1 MTTLVKL
8 LLSPLYATD
17 ENGFLY
23 KMNAGGVAKPLRPAV
38 PRFSNPDNKRVYFK
52 VKLDGQYVTFC
63 QDDLKRNQQ
72 KAIARVCK

>member
-8 LLSPLYATD
+8 LLSDKLAVD

-23 KMNAGGVAKPLRPAV
+23 RMMAGDVAKPLRPQI
-38 PRFSNPDNKRVYFK
+38 PRFSNPHNKRMYFK
-52 VKLDGQYVTFC
+52 VKLDGKYFTFC
-63 QDDLKRNQQ
+63 QDDLKRNQE